1 MKKKCPECSVL
12 YPLKSLKHHIKTMHS
27 TEIFKCEKC
36 DYTTSEKGE
45 IYLNLTLLGLVQS
58 KCLVRNI
65 NLRLPLLNDIPT

>member
-45 IYLNLTLLGLVQS
+45 IYLKPTLLGLIEDPFREVI
-58 KCLVRNI
+58 LFFGI
-65 NLRLPLLNDIPT
+65 NVEFCK